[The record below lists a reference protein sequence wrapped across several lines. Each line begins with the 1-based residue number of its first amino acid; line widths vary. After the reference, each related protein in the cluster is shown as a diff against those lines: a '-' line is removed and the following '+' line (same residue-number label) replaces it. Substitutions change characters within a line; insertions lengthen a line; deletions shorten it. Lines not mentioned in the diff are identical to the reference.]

1 MDIPIRFSDCQQKEC
16 IHLHSGKMI
25 GYIYD
30 AKVKVD
36 EGVIEY
42 FLIAPPKKFYQLKNK
57 ELKDY
62 KIYISEIVIIG
73 KDVII
78 VNSDRL

>member
-30 AKVKVD
+30 AKVSVED
-36 EGVIEY
+36 GTIEY
-42 FLIAPPKKFYQLKNK
+42 FLIAPPKKFYQFKNK
-57 ELKDY
+57 DSGDY